1 MGQDYALV
9 VDDHPLVASGI
20 ANFLSTHCRFKQAH
34 VVTNEE
40 NCYRYIRENGPP
52 RLLVIDFWLSS
63 GTALKLLKEVK
74 QRYSQVRILVV
85 SGDENND
92 IWQKVHN
99 AGGHGFVLKN
109 EPPELFARAVF
120 ALNNNQEW
128 FPEGNEPAI
137 KNSHEHLNKFNL
149 TPRQIDVLTMML
161 RGLPNKRIATQLSIS
176 EPTVKEHIS
185 NILKKI
191 GVNSRVEAITLLH
204 GKRDPSS

>member
-1 MGQDYALV
+1 MGQNYALV

-20 ANFLSTHCRFKQAH
+20 ANSLITHCRFKQAY

-40 NCYRYIRENGPP
+40 DCYRHIRENGPP

-74 QRYSQVRILVV
+74 QLYPQVRLLVV

-92 IWQKVHN
+92 IWQKVHT
-99 AGGHGFVLKN
+99 AGGHGFVLKS
-109 EPPELFARAVF
+109 EPPELFSRAVF
-120 ALNNNQEW
+120 ALADNLTW
-128 FPEGNEPAI
+128 FPCANECAV
-137 KNSHEHLNKFNL
+137 KTNNEQLSKFNL
-149 TPRQIDVLTMML
+149 TPRQIDVLNMIM
-161 RGLPNKRIATQLSIS
+161 RGLPNKRIAAQLSIS

-204 GKRDPSS
+204 GKREPSE

>member
-1 MGQDYALV
+1 LGQNYALV

-20 ANFLSTHCRFKQAH
+20 ANFLITHCRFKQAY

-40 NCYRYIRENGPP
+40 DCYRHIRENGPP

-74 QRYSQVRILVV
+74 QRYPQVRLLVV

-92 IWQKVHN
+92 IWQKVHT
-99 AGGHGFVLKN
+99 AGGHGFVLKS
-109 EPPELFARAVF
+109 EPPELFSRAVF
-120 ALNNNQEW
+120 ALADNLTW
-128 FPEGNEPAI
+128 FPCANECAV
-137 KNSHEHLNKFNL
+137 KTNNEQLSKFNL
-149 TPRQIDVLTMML
+149 TPRQIDVLNMIM
-161 RGLPNKRIATQLSIS
+161 RGLPNKRIAAQLSIS

-204 GKRDPSS
+204 GKRKPSE

>member
-1 MGQDYALV
+1 LGQNYALV

-20 ANFLSTHCRFKQAH
+20 ANFLISHCHLKQAS

-40 NCYRYIRENGPP
+40 DCYRQIRDNGPP

-74 QRYSQVRILVV
+74 QHYPQVRFLVV
-85 SGDENND
+85 SGDDNND
-92 IWQKVHN
+92 IWQKVHA
-99 AGGHGFVLKN
+99 AGGHGFVLKS
-109 EPPELFARAVF
+109 EPPEMFSRAVC
-120 ALNNNQEW
+120 ALLDNLTW
-128 FPEGNEPAI
+128 FPERNDFPVESNNE
-137 KNSHEHLNKFNL
+137 KLSNFNL
-149 TPRQIDVLTMML
+149 TPRQIDVLNMIM
-161 RGLPNKRIATQLSIS
+161 RGLPNKRIAAQLSIS

-204 GKRDPSS
+204 GKRESSE

>member
-1 MGQDYALV
+1 MGQNYALV

-20 ANFLSTHCRFKQAH
+20 ANFLITHCRFKQAY

-40 NCYRYIRENGPP
+40 DCYRHIRENGPP
-52 RLLVIDFWLSS
+52 HLLVIDFWLSS

-74 QRYSQVRILVV
+74 QRYPQVRLLVV

-92 IWQKVHN
+92 IWQKVHT
-99 AGGHGFVLKN
+99 AGGHGFVLKS
-109 EPPELFARAVF
+109 EPPELFSRAVF
-120 ALNNNQEW
+120 ALADNLTW
-128 FPEGNEPAI
+128 FPCANECAV
-137 KNSHEHLNKFNL
+137 KTNNEQLSKFNL
-149 TPRQIDVLTMML
+149 TPRQIDVLNMIM
-161 RGLPNKRIATQLSIS
+161 RGLPNKRIAAQLSIS

-204 GKRDPSS
+204 GKREPSE

>member
-1 MGQDYALV
+1 MGQNYALV

-20 ANFLSTHCRFKQAH
+20 ANFLITHCRFKQAY

-40 NCYRYIRENGPP
+40 DCYRHIRENGPP

-74 QRYSQVRILVV
+74 QLYPQVRLLVV

-92 IWQKVHN
+92 IWQKVHT
-99 AGGHGFVLKN
+99 AGGHGFVLKS
-109 EPPELFARAVF
+109 EPPELFSRAVF
-120 ALNNNQEW
+120 ALADNLTW
-128 FPEGNEPAI
+128 FPCANECAV
-137 KNSHEHLNKFNL
+137 KTNNEQLSKFNL
-149 TPRQIDVLTMML
+149 TPRQIDVLNMIM
-161 RGLPNKRIATQLSIS
+161 RGLPNKRIAAPLSIS

-204 GKRDPSS
+204 GKREPSE

>member
-40 NCYRYIRENGPP
+40 NCYRHIGENGPP

-128 FPEGNEPAI
+128 FPEGNESAI

-204 GKRDPSS
+204 GKRDPSP

>member
-1 MGQDYALV
+1 MGQNYALV

-20 ANFLSTHCRFKQAH
+20 ANFLITHCRFKLAY

-40 NCYRYIRENGPP
+40 DCYRHIRENGPP

-74 QRYSQVRILVV
+74 QRYPQVRLLVV

-92 IWQKVHN
+92 IWQKVHT
-99 AGGHGFVLKN
+99 AGGHGFVLKS
-109 EPPELFARAVF
+109 EPPELFSRAVF
-120 ALNNNQEW
+120 ALADNLTW
-128 FPEGNEPAI
+128 FPCANECAV
-137 KNSHEHLNKFNL
+137 KTNNEQLSKFNL
-149 TPRQIDVLTMML
+149 TPRQIDVLNMIM
-161 RGLPNKRIATQLSIS
+161 RGLPNKRIAAQLSIS

-204 GKRDPSS
+204 GKREPSE

>member
-1 MGQDYALV
+1 MGQNYALV

-20 ANFLSTHCRFKQAH
+20 ANFLTSHCQFKQAS

-40 NCYRYIRENGPP
+40 DCYRQIRDNGPP

-74 QRYSQVRILVV
+74 QHYPQVRFLVV
-85 SGDENND
+85 SGDDNND
-92 IWQKVHN
+92 IWQKVHA
-99 AGGHGFVLKN
+99 AGGHGFVLKS
-109 EPPELFARAVF
+109 EPPEMFSRAVC
-120 ALNNNQEW
+120 ALLDNLTW
-128 FPEGNEPAI
+128 FPERNDFPVESNNE
-137 KNSHEHLNKFNL
+137 KLSKFNL
-149 TPRQIDVLTMML
+149 TPRQIDVLNMIM
-161 RGLPNKRIATQLSIS
+161 RGLPNKRIAAQLSIS

-204 GKRDPSS
+204 GKRESSE

>member
-1 MGQDYALV
+1 MGQNYALV

-20 ANFLSTHCRFKQAH
+20 ANFLISHCHLKQAS

-40 NCYRYIRENGPP
+40 DCYRQIRDNGPP

-74 QRYSQVRILVV
+74 QHYPQVRFLVV
-85 SGDENND
+85 SGDDNND
-92 IWQKVHN
+92 IWQKVHA
-99 AGGHGFVLKN
+99 AGGHGFVLKS
-109 EPPELFARAVF
+109 EPPEMFSRAVC
-120 ALNNNQEW
+120 ALLDNLTW
-128 FPEGNEPAI
+128 FPERNDFPVESNNE
-137 KNSHEHLNKFNL
+137 KLSKFNL
-149 TPRQIDVLTMML
+149 TPRQIDVLNMIM
-161 RGLPNKRIATQLSIS
+161 RGLPNKRIAAQLSIS

-204 GKRDPSS
+204 GKRESSE

>member
-1 MGQDYALV
+1 MGQNYALV

-20 ANFLSTHCRFKQAH
+20 ANFLISHCHFKQAS

-40 NCYRYIRENGPP
+40 DCYRQIRDNGPP

-74 QRYSQVRILVV
+74 QHYQQVRFLVV
-85 SGDENND
+85 SGDDNND
-92 IWQKVHN
+92 IWQKVHA
-99 AGGHGFVLKN
+99 AGGHGFVLKS
-109 EPPELFARAVF
+109 EPPEMFSRAVC
-120 ALNNNQEW
+120 ALLDNLTW
-128 FPEGNEPAI
+128 FPERNDFPVESNNE
-137 KNSHEHLNKFNL
+137 KLSNFNL
-149 TPRQIDVLTMML
+149 TPRQIDVLNMIM
-161 RGLPNKRIATQLSIS
+161 RGLPNKRIAAQLSIS

-204 GKRDPSS
+204 GKRESSE

>member
-1 MGQDYALV
+1 MGQNYALV

-20 ANFLSTHCRFKQAH
+20 ANFLITHCRFKQAY

-40 NCYRYIRENGPP
+40 DCYHHIRENGPP

-74 QRYSQVRILVV
+74 QLYPQVRLLVV

-92 IWQKVHN
+92 IWQKVHT
-99 AGGHGFVLKN
+99 AGGHGFVLKS
-109 EPPELFARAVF
+109 EPPELFSRAVF
-120 ALNNNQEW
+120 ALADNLTW
-128 FPEGNEPAI
+128 FPCANECAV
-137 KNSHEHLNKFNL
+137 KTNNEQLSKFNL
-149 TPRQIDVLTMML
+149 TPRQIDVLNMIM
-161 RGLPNKRIATQLSIS
+161 RGLPNKRIAAQLSIS

-204 GKRDPSS
+204 GKREPSE

>member
-1 MGQDYALV
+1 MGQNYALV

-20 ANFLSTHCRFKQAH
+20 ANFLISHCHFKQAS

-40 NCYRYIRENGPP
+40 DCYRQIRDNGPP

-74 QRYSQVRILVV
+74 QHYPQVRFLVV
-85 SGDENND
+85 SGDDNND
-92 IWQKVHN
+92 IWQKVH
-99 AGGHGFVLKN
+99 ASGGHGFVLKS
-109 EPPELFARAVF
+109 EPPEMFSRAVC
-120 ALNNNQEW
+120 ALLDNLTW
-128 FPEGNEPAI
+128 FPERNNFPVESNNE
-137 KNSHEHLNKFNL
+137 KLSKFNL
-149 TPRQIDVLTMML
+149 TPRQIDVLNMIM
-161 RGLPNKRIATQLSIS
+161 RGLPNKRIAAQLSIS

-204 GKRDPSS
+204 GKRESSE

>member
-1 MGQDYALV
+1 MGQNYALV

-20 ANFLSTHCRFKQAH
+20 ANFLITHCRFKQAY

-40 NCYRYIRENGPP
+40 DCYRHIRENGPP

-74 QRYSQVRILVV
+74 QRYPQVRLLVV

-92 IWQKVHN
+92 IWQKVHT
-99 AGGHGFVLKN
+99 AGGHGFVLKS
-109 EPPELFARAVF
+109 EPPELFSRAVF
-120 ALNNNQEW
+120 ALADNLTW
-128 FPEGNEPAI
+128 FPCANECAV
-137 KNSHEHLNKFNL
+137 KTNNEQLSKFNL
-149 TPRQIDVLTMML
+149 TARQIDVLNMIM
-161 RGLPNKRIATQLSIS
+161 RGLPNKRIAAQLSIS

-204 GKRDPSS
+204 GKREPSE

>member
-1 MGQDYALV
+1 MGQNYALV

-20 ANFLSTHCRFKQAH
+20 ANFLITHCRFKQAY
-34 VVTNEE
+34 VVTKEE
-40 NCYRYIRENGPP
+40 DCYRHIRENGPP

-74 QRYSQVRILVV
+74 QRYPQVRLLVV

-92 IWQKVHN
+92 IWQKVHT
-99 AGGHGFVLKN
+99 AGGHGFVLKS
-109 EPPELFARAVF
+109 EPPELFSRAVF
-120 ALNNNQEW
+120 ALADNLTW
-128 FPEGNEPAI
+128 FPCANECAV
-137 KNSHEHLNKFNL
+137 KTNNEQLSKFNL
-149 TPRQIDVLTMML
+149 TPRQIDVLNMIM
-161 RGLPNKRIATQLSIS
+161 RGLPNKRIAAQLSIS

-204 GKRDPSS
+204 GKREPSE

>member
-1 MGQDYALV
+1 MGQNYALV

-20 ANFLSTHCRFKQAH
+20 ANFLITHCRFKQAY

-40 NCYRYIRENGPP
+40 DCYRHIRENGPP

-74 QRYSQVRILVV
+74 QRYPQVRLLVV

-92 IWQKVHN
+92 IWQKVHT
-99 AGGHGFVLKN
+99 AGGHGFVLKS
-109 EPPELFARAVF
+109 EPPELFSRAVF
-120 ALNNNQEW
+120 ALADNLTW
-128 FPEGNEPAI
+128 FPCANECAV
-137 KNSHEHLNKFNL
+137 KTNNELLSKFNL
-149 TPRQIDVLTMML
+149 TPRQIDVLNMIM
-161 RGLPNKRIATQLSIS
+161 RGLPNKRIAAQLSIS

-204 GKRDPSS
+204 GKREPSE

>member
-40 NCYRYIRENGPP
+40 NYYRHIRENGPP

-74 QRYSQVRILVV
+74 QRYPQVRILVV

-128 FPEGNEPAI
+128 FPEGNEAAI
-137 KNSHEHLNKFNL
+137 KNNHDHLNKFNL
-149 TPRQIDVLTMML
+149 TPRQLDVLTMML

>member
-1 MGQDYALV
+1 MGQNYALV

-20 ANFLSTHCRFKQAH
+20 ANFLISRCQFKQAS

-40 NCYRYIRENGPP
+40 DCYRQIRDNGPP

-74 QRYSQVRILVV
+74 QHYPQVRFLVV
-85 SGDENND
+85 SGDDNND
-92 IWQKVHN
+92 IWQKVHA
-99 AGGHGFVLKN
+99 AGGHGFVLKS
-109 EPPELFARAVF
+109 EPPEMFSRAVC
-120 ALNNNQEW
+120 ALLDNLTW
-128 FPEGNEPAI
+128 FPERNDFPVESNNE
-137 KNSHEHLNKFNL
+137 KLSKFNL
-149 TPRQIDVLTMML
+149 TPRQIDVLNMIM
-161 RGLPNKRIATQLSIS
+161 RGLPNKRIAAQLSIS

-204 GKRDPSS
+204 GKRESSE

>member
-1 MGQDYALV
+1 MGQNYALV

-20 ANFLSTHCRFKQAH
+20 ANFLITHCRFKQAY

-40 NCYRYIRENGPP
+40 DCYRHIRENGPP

-74 QRYSQVRILVV
+74 QRYPQVRLLVV

-92 IWQKVHN
+92 IWQKVHT
-99 AGGHGFVLKN
+99 AGGHGFVLKS
-109 EPPELFARAVF
+109 EPPELFSQAVF
-120 ALNNNQEW
+120 ALADNLTW
-128 FPEGNEPAI
+128 FPCANECAV
-137 KNSHEHLNKFNL
+137 KTNNEQLSKFNL
-149 TPRQIDVLTMML
+149 TPRQIDVLNMIM
-161 RGLPNKRIATQLSIS
+161 RGLPNKRIAAQLSIS

-204 GKRDPSS
+204 GKRKPSE